1 MYAIIEQGGK
11 QYRVTEGD
19 VINIELTD
27 IPEKAK
33 GIDFDKVLFVNDGKE
48 TKIGRPYLAGAKVT
62 AKFADSPDD
71 AVIKGPKLYP
81 MQFRRRKNTRKRIG
95 HRQKYLKVTID
106 KIKA

>member
-11 QYRVTEGD
+11 QYKVTEGD
-19 VINIELTD
+19 VIHIELAD

-33 GIDFDKVLFVNDGKE
+33 GVDFDKVLFVSDGRE
-48 TKIGRPYLAGAKVT
+48 TKIGRPYLSGAKVT
-62 AKFADSPDD
+62 AKFAGTPDD

-81 MQFRRRKNTRKRIG
+81 MQFRRRKNTRRRIG
-95 HRQKYLKVTID
+95 HRQKYLKVTIE